1 MVGAAVMSRASM
13 RGKMLPG
20 DPRHGTV
27 NGYVNLGCRCDECRA
42 ARAAYQ
48 QAQSVNRALRGLPA
62 SDPRHGK
69 PTTYANWG
77 CRCQACKQACAE
89 YQRARPARRAV
100 VGAS

>member
-27 NGYVNLGCRCDECRA
+27 NGYSNLGCRCDKCRA
-42 ARAAYQ
+42 SWASHQQTQRAKR
-48 QAQSVNRALRGLPA
+48 AQRGLPA

-69 PTTYANWG
+69 AVTYANWG
-77 CRCQACKQACAE
+77 CRCQACKQAWAE

-100 VGAS
+100 GGAS